1 MRKGQSLLEYVLALA
16 SLAAVAS
23 VLGFLVS
30 GAVSFGVRTER
41 LASSEY
47 P

>member
-1 MRKGQSLLEYVLALA
+1 MRKGQSLLEYALALA
-16 SLAAVAS
+16 GIVAVAS

-30 GAVSFGVRTER
+30 GAAGFGVRTER
-41 LASSEY
+41 LVSSEY

>member
-16 SLAAVAS
+16 SLVVVVS

-30 GAVSFGVRTER
+30 GAVGFGVRTES
-41 LASSEY
+41 LVSGDW